1 MGVSV
6 RRLIG
11 FLLNEIQLKSKH
23 DIFYIYCTVCIAIV
37 ENGSISQSIFD
48 YASMKNSQ
56 NNGRHPTMG
65 VKSTRTTLF
74 VRYIIVCLSAGID
87 KHHRIV

>member
-1 MGVSV
+1 M
-6 RRLIG
+6 
-11 FLLNEIQLKSKH
+11 
-23 DIFYIYCTVCIAIV
+23 IYFISGIV

-65 VKSTRTTLF
+65 VKSTITTLF